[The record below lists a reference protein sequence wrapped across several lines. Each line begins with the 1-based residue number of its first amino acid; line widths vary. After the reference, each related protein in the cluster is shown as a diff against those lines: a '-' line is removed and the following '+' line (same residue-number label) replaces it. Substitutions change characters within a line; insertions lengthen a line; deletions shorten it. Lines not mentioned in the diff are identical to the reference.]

1 MKNTLLL
8 VSTIIAEPTSQTE
21 EPKCLLQISMIEE
34 GDSELPDLN
43 DLAPPVDFDMSM
55 EPSDLPEMD
64 DDFFKVM
71 SELPN
76 DFEEQMAQA
85 DKFMQD
91 MVLEDV
97 DPDCDLFD
105 FDDEEE
111 PVEQEFSPDEIMDGE
126 ATAYAFGNDH

>member
-1 MKNTLLL
+1 
-8 VSTIIAEPTSQTE
+8 
-21 EPKCLLQISMIEE
+21 MIEE

-43 DLAPPVDFDMSM
+43 DMAPPDDFDMSM

-97 DPDCDLFD
+97 DPDSDLFD